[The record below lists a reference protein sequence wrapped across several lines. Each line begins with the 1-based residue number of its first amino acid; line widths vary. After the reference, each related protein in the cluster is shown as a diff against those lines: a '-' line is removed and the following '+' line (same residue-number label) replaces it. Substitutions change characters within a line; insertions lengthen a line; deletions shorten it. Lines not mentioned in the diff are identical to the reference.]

1 MEDFSTLLKFCQEN
15 ICKVSKLKE
24 TCKEVHGQKS
34 LFGNNNDKNKIF
46 DMCDKIL
53 KDPKYDSDIISEPLT
68 EKQEQFMVH
77 LEFKLSEQIGK
88 VGAYAINFESSK
100 KPFLNMKIE
109 GMEGLEYPVV
119 RILAAEGYPSIE
131 MTTGDTLNRTYFR
144 DFLRTYYDIDYDNT
158 EGISYNE
165 LKTIILATKIE

>member
-53 KDPKYDSDIISEPLT
+53 KDPKYNNDIIYESLT
-68 EKQEQFMVH
+68 VNQKQFMEQ
-77 LEFKLSEQIGK
+77 LESQLSTHIEM
-88 VGAYAINFESSK
+88 VGAYTISFESSK

-109 GMEGLEYPVV
+109 GVEEFEYPVD
-119 RILAAEGYPSIE
+119 RILAAQGYPSIE